1 MRRNTDTHKR
11 RLAKN
16 PTGIR
21 FVAGFALAVLV
32 AMLALPTSAQAWWN
46 EEWSMRKKITLDTSS
61 TGSAITD
68 PIGNLPVLV
77 RLHVGNFRFAG
88 AKDDGTD
95 LRFVSGDDKTPLK
108 FHIEKYD
115 PMLGEALVWVSV
127 PNLQPGAKADVWL
140 YYGNKKANAASDPKG
155 TYGSDT
161 SLVYHFTERGAPAQD
176 STVWLNSAQN
186 AGQAADGSLIGTGL
200 RLDGVATLTI
210 PATPSLAFAQD
221 SQLTLSAW
229 IKPSALQ
236 RNAVLYARRE
246 GSNGLVIGLDDGR
259 AAGTMWRWSQH
270 LGSSLCISTAHSIP
284 RSPPRFL
291 LSILRL

>member
-1 MRRNTDTHKR
+1 
-11 RLAKN
+11 
-16 PTGIR
+16 
-21 FVAGFALAVLV
+21 
-32 AMLALPTSAQAWWN
+32 
-46 EEWSMRKKITLDTSS
+46 MRKKITLDTSS
-61 TGSAITD
+61 SGSAITD

-77 RLHVGNFRFAG
+77 RPHVRQFPASAG

-176 STVWLNSAQN
+176 STVWLNSVRTR
-186 AGQAADGSLIGTGL
+186 GRRPT
-200 RLDGVATLTI
+200 
-210 PATPSLAFAQD
+210 
-221 SQLTLSAW
+221 
-229 IKPSALQ
+229 
-236 RNAVLYARRE
+236 AR
-246 GSNGLVIGLDDGR
+246 
-259 AAGTMWRWSQH
+259 
-270 LGSSLCISTAHSIP
+270 
-284 RSPPRFL
+284 
-291 LSILRL
+291 